1 VRCLY
6 LALPE
11 EDLLEPWFTDV
22 REAAGDRAEV
32 VLFDRGRSFAQQVAG
47 ARAVIDQGGSV
58 GTREMIDAAAA
69 AGVELYQVHG
79 TGLDHVDVAY
89 MLSRGLRVAH
99 CSGVH
104 SAPALAEHALCLLLA
119 VSKRLPQSRT
129 EVEAGVICG
138 LLNDELSGKVM
149 LLVGFG
155 ASARELAPRARALG
169 LRVFAIDRAEPET
182 GVLERLGVERFGD
195 PGVLDEVLAE
205 ADFVSLHLPLTEET
219 RSLLDRRRLAL
230 MRETAIL
237 INVARGGLVDEGALV
252 EALAAG
258 RLAGAGLDVF
268 SVEPL
273 PADHPLLRLPNV
285 VLTPHLAG
293 VTSGTSRRRGA
304 ASAENLARLEA
315 GTPLLDELFAAP

>member
-1 VRCLY
+1 
-6 LALPE
+6 
-11 EDLLEPWFTDV
+11 
-22 REAAGDRAEV
+22 
-32 VLFDRGRSFAQQVAG
+32 
-47 ARAVIDQGGSV
+47 
-58 GTREMIDAAAA
+58 
-69 AGVELYQVHG
+69 
-79 TGLDHVDVAY
+79 
-89 MLSRGLRVAH
+89 
-99 CSGVH
+99 
-104 SAPALAEHALCLLLA
+104 
-119 VSKRLPQSRT
+119 
-129 EVEAGVICG
+129 VICR
-138 LLNDELSGKVM
+138 LLNDELGGKIL

-169 LRVFAIDRAEPET
+169 LRVFAVDQAEPDA

-195 PGVLDEVLAE
+195 PGILDELLAD
-205 ADFVSLHLPLTEET
+205 ADFVSLHVPLTKET
-219 RSLLDRRRLAL
+219 RALIDRRRLSL

-237 INVARGGLVDEGALV
+237 VNVARGGLVDEDALA

-273 PADHPLLRLPNV
+273 PADHPFLRLPNV

-315 GTPLLDELFAAP
+315 GLPLLDELFAAP